1 MQSSQQSMQAFLPH
15 SLKEYQGLLLLRSV
29 LCEIPYEGVLVDS
42 EFDFT
47 VNLDEDGSVLDLID
61 GSVDSACG
69 LILVC
74 RLAGGGFLR
83 MLLLLLAL
91 RTDHKLPHDHHQV
104 DDHDPERATTGTLRL
119 PGSSRSGGLQQCE
132 SKNIHF

>member
-61 GSVDSACG
+61 GSVDSAG
-69 LILVC
+69 GDNLVSPLEAVAELLKRHHRHPEAA
-74 RLAGGGFLR
+74 RLL
-83 MLLLLLAL
+83 
-91 RTDHKLPHDHHQV
+91 Q
-104 DDHDPERATTGTLRL
+104 ERRPAAM
-119 PGSSRSGGLQQCE
+119 
-132 SKNIHF
+132 

>member
-61 GSVDSACG
+61 GSVDSAG
-69 LILVC
+69 V
-74 RLAGGGFLR
+74 
-83 MLLLLLAL
+83 
-91 RTDHKLPHDHHQV
+91 
-104 DDHDPERATTGTLRL
+104 TTLSPLLRL
-119 PGSSRSGGLQQCE
+119 LRNFSSSFCCLRCGRIINSHMITNMAMITIQ
-132 SKNIHF
+132 NAPPPAP